1 VRRLASL
8 VLAILALLPACAQSE
23 PQAANLLPARTVSAA
38 GFDFTEVQRAVDR
51 FLEAYAHS
59 SENIEALERAVGG
72 SDMRE
77 WVHWLDVQNQ
87 EVSLEGQVELGRVRV
102 LEISGEFAAAGVDA
116 AVRFTLP
123 DGQMLIRRFESP
135 FFLTKHG
142 PGGSWVVHDAV
153 RDGRS
158 MQESIGVVRPPARAR
173 GERASIEVSSVFRFT
188 AGTLVNVVV
197 SNEGDRPVRVDPET
211 STLETTALPAP
222 GRATNPALREPI
234 EPHDSVEGMIEFPPL
249 LLEQQPQTFTL
260 AFVGDSHEPIRV
272 PLPPEAF
279 AEQP

>member
-8 VLAILALLPACAQSE
+8 LLALALLPACAQSE
-23 PQAANLLPARTVSAA
+23 PQAANLLPARTMSAA

-51 FLEAYAHS
+51 FLQAYAHS
-59 SENIEALERAVGG
+59 SEDIELLERAVGG

-87 EVSLEGQVELGRVRV
+87 ELSLEGTVEVGRVRV
-102 LEISGEFAAAGVDA
+102 LEISGDFAAAGVDA

-123 DGQMLIRRFESP
+123 DGQVLVRRFESP
-135 FFLTKHG
+135 FFLAKQG
-142 PGGSWVVHDAV
+142 PGESWVVYDAV

-158 MQESIGVVRPPARAR
+158 MQESIGLVRPPARAR
-173 GERASIEVSSVFRFT
+173 RDGVSVEVPSVFRFA

-197 SNEGDRPVRVDPET
+197 ANEGDRPVRVDPEA

-234 EPHDSVEGMIEFPPL
+234 EPRGRVEGMIEFPPL
-249 LLEQQPQTFTL
+249 ALEQQPETFTL
-260 AFVGDSHEPIRV
+260 AFTGDSLGPIRI

-279 AEQP
+279 EEQP